1 MHVLRDLRFVFPA
14 TIALIVI
21 IVAVTAPWIAPRS
34 YYEMTL
40 PHKLRPPFWQ
50 QGGSLKYPLGTDSL
64 GRDILSR
71 MIGGAR
77 ISLVASML
85 SVLIGAVVGISIG
98 VFSAYRGGVVDA
110 VLMRVCDGF
119 LSFPMILLALILA
132 IATGPSMRT
141 VVLAIGLVVWARY
154 ARVIR
159 SEALSLKER
168 DFVAY
173 ARMVRCSELRVLMRH
188 LLPNLV
194 GTILVLATLQIGWA
208 IVVEASLSFIGA
220 GIPSPQPSWG
230 GMVASG
236 REYIGMAWWLTFFP
250 GMAIA
255 ITVLAFNFLGDWL
268 RDHLD
273 PKLRELKLGYLRCRL
288 L

>member
-1 MHVLRDLRFVFPA
+1 MHALRDLRFVFPA

-21 IVAVTAPWIAPRS
+21 FVAVTAPWIAPRG

-50 QGGSLKYPLGTDSL
+50 EGGSLKYPLGTDSL

-85 SVLIGAVVGISIG
+85 SILIGAVLGISIG
-98 VFSAYRGGVVDA
+98 VFSAYRGGAVDA

-119 LSFPMILLALILA
+119 LSFPMILLAMILA

-173 ARMVRCSELRVLMRH
+173 AHMVRCSELRILMRH
-188 LLPNLV
+188 LLPNLM

-220 GIPSPQPSWG
+220 GIPPPQPSWG

-250 GMAIA
+250 GMSIA

-273 PKLRELKLGYLRCRL
+273 PKLREL
-288 L
+288 

>member
-1 MHVLRDLRFVFPA
+1 
-14 TIALIVI
+14 
-21 IVAVTAPWIAPRS
+21 
-34 YYEMTL
+34 
-40 PHKLRPPFWQ
+40 
-50 QGGSLKYPLGTDSL
+50 
-64 GRDILSR
+64 

-273 PKLRELKLGYLRCRL
+273 PKLREL
-288 L
+288 

>member
-21 IVAVTAPWIAPRS
+21 IVAVTAPWIAPRG

-188 LLPNLV
+188 LLPNLM

-273 PKLRELKLGYLRCRL
+273 PKLREL
-288 L
+288 

>member
-1 MHVLRDLRFVFPA
+1 MHVLRDLSFVFPA

-21 IVAVTAPWIAPRS
+21 FVAVTAPWIAPRG
-34 YYEMTL
+34 YYEMKL

-50 QGGSLKYPLGTDSL
+50 EGGSLKYPLGTDSL

-85 SVLIGAVVGISIG
+85 SILIGAIVGISIG

-119 LSFPMILLALILA
+119 LSFPMILLAMILA

-173 ARMVRCSELRVLMRH
+173 ARMVRCSELRILMRH
-188 LLPNLV
+188 LLPNLM

-220 GIPSPQPSWG
+220 GIPAPQPSWG

-273 PKLRELKLGYLRCRL
+273 PKLREL
-288 L
+288 

>member
-50 QGGSLKYPLGTDSL
+50 QGGSLEYPLGTDSL

-173 ARMVRCSELRVLMRH
+173 ARMVRCTELRVLMRH

-273 PKLRELKLGYLRCRL
+273 PKLKEL
-288 L
+288 

>member
-50 QGGSLKYPLGTDSL
+50 QGGSLQYPLGTDSL

-85 SVLIGAVVGISIG
+85 SILIGAVVGISIG

-220 GIPSPQPSWG
+220 GIPPPQPSWG
-230 GMVASG
+230 GMVAAG

-273 PKLRELKLGYLRCRL
+273 PKLREV
-288 L
+288 

>member
-34 YYEMTL
+34 YYEITL

-273 PKLRELKLGYLRCRL
+273 PKLSEV
-288 L
+288 

>member
-1 MHVLRDLRFVFPA
+1 MLRDLRFLLPA
-14 TIALIVI
+14 TIAFIVI
-21 IVAVTAPWIAPRS
+21 FVAVTAPLISPHS
-34 YYEMTL
+34 YYQLSL
-40 PHKLRPPFWQ
+40 PQKLRPPFWQ
-50 QGGSLKYPLGTDSL
+50 EGGSLEYPLGTDSL

-85 SVLIGAVVGISIG
+85 SILIGAALGISIG
-98 VFSAYRGGVVDA
+98 VISAYKGGIVDSL
-110 VLMRVCDGF
+110 LMRVCDGF
-119 LSFPMILLALILA
+119 LSFPMILLAMILA
-132 IATGPSMRT
+132 IAIGPSMLT

-173 ARMVRCSELRVLMRH
+173 ARMVSCSELRILMRH
-188 LLPNLV
+188 FLPNLM
-194 GTILVLATLQIGWA
+194 GTILVLTTLQIGWA

-220 GIPSPQPSWG
+220 GIPPPQPSWG

-255 ITVLAFNFLGDWL
+255 ITVLAFNYLGDWL

-273 PKLRELKLGYLRCRL
+273 PKLREL
-288 L
+288 

>member
-1 MHVLRDLRFVFPA
+1 MHVLRDLRFILPA
-14 TIALIVI
+14 IVALIVI

-85 SVLIGAVVGISIG
+85 SILIGAVVGISIG

-154 ARVIR
+154 ARIIR

-230 GMVASG
+230 GMVAAG

-273 PKLRELKLGYLRCRL
+273 PKLREV
-288 L
+288 

>member
-77 ISLVASML
+77 TSLVASML
-85 SVLIGAVVGISIG
+85 SILIGAVVGISIG
-98 VFSAYRGGVVDA
+98 VFAAYRGGLVDA

-188 LLPNLV
+188 LLPNLM
-194 GTILVLATLQIGWA
+194 GSILVLATLQVGWA

-220 GIPSPQPSWG
+220 GIPPPHPSWG
-230 GMVASG
+230 SMVAAG

-255 ITVLAFNFLGDWL
+255 ITVLSFNFLGDWL

-273 PKLRELKLGYLRCRL
+273 PKLREV
-288 L
+288 

>member
-21 IVAVTAPWIAPRS
+21 IVAVTAPWIAPRG

-50 QGGSLKYPLGTDSL
+50 QGGSLEYPLGTDSM

-173 ARMVRCSELRVLMRH
+173 ARMVRCTELRVLMRH

-273 PKLRELKLGYLRCRL
+273 PKLREL
-288 L
+288 

>member
-85 SVLIGAVVGISIG
+85 SILIGAVVGISIG

-188 LLPNLV
+188 LLPNLM
-194 GTILVLATLQIGWA
+194 GSILVLATLQVGWA

-220 GIPSPQPSWG
+220 GIPPPQPSWG
-230 GMVASG
+230 SMVAAG

-255 ITVLAFNFLGDWL
+255 ITVLSFNFLGDWL

-273 PKLRELKLGYLRCRL
+273 PKLREV
-288 L
+288 

>member
-1 MHVLRDLRFVFPA
+1 MHAFRDLRFILPA
-14 TIALIVI
+14 IVALIVI
-21 IVAVTAPWIAPRS
+21 IVAVMAPWIAPRS

-77 ISLVASML
+77 TSLVASML
-85 SVLIGAVVGISIG
+85 SILIGAVVGISIG

-154 ARVIR
+154 ARIIR

-220 GIPSPQPSWG
+220 GIPPPQPSWG
-230 GMVASG
+230 GMVAAG

-273 PKLRELKLGYLRCRL
+273 PKLREV
-288 L
+288 

>member
-1 MHVLRDLRFVFPA
+1 MHVLRDIRFVLPA
-14 TIALIVI
+14 AIALIVI
-21 IVAVTAPWIAPRS
+21 TVAVTAPWIAPRG

-71 MIGGAR
+71 MIGGVR
-77 ISLVASML
+77 ISLAASLL
-85 SVLIGAVVGISIG
+85 SILIGAVIGISIG

-173 ARMVRCSELRVLMRH
+173 ARMVKCSEPRILVRH
-188 LLPNLV
+188 LLPNLM
-194 GTILVLATLQIGWA
+194 GSILVLATLQIGWA

-220 GIPSPQPSWG
+220 GIPPPQPSWG
-230 GMVASG
+230 GMVAAG

-273 PKLRELKLGYLRCRL
+273 PKLREV
-288 L
+288 

>member
-34 YYEMTL
+34 YYEITL

-273 PKLRELKLGYLRCRL
+273 PKLREV
-288 L
+288 

>member
-1 MHVLRDLRFVFPA
+1 MHVLRDFRFVLPA
-14 TIALIVI
+14 IVALIVI
-21 IVAVTAPWIAPRS
+21 IVAVMAPFIAPRG
-34 YYEMTL
+34 YYDMTL

-50 QGGSLKYPLGTDSL
+50 EGGSLKYPLGTDSL

-71 MIGGAR
+71 MIGGTR
-77 ISLVASML
+77 TSLVASIL
-85 SVLIGAVVGISIG
+85 SILVGAGIGILIGVV
-98 VFSAYRGGVVDA
+98 SAYRGGVVDV

-119 LSFPMILLALILA
+119 LSFPIIVLALILA
-132 IATGPSMRT
+132 ISLGPGMHT

-173 ARMVRCSELRVLMRH
+173 ARMVKCSELRILMGH
-188 LLPNLV
+188 LLPNLM
-194 GTILVLATLQIGWA
+194 GSILVLATLQIGWA

-220 GIPSPQPSWG
+220 GIPPPQPSWG
-230 GMVASG
+230 SMVAAG

-255 ITVLAFNFLGDWL
+255 ITVLSFNFLGDWL

-273 PKLRELKLGYLRCRL
+273 PKLREV
-288 L
+288 

>member
-34 YYEMTL
+34 YYEITL

-273 PKLRELKLGYLRCRL
+273 PKLREF
-288 L
+288 

>member
-1 MHVLRDLRFVFPA
+1 MHMLRDLRFVFPA

-21 IVAVTAPWIAPRS
+21 IVAVTAPWIAPRG

-50 QGGSLKYPLGTDSL
+50 QGGSLEYPLGTDSL

-71 MIGGAR
+71 MIGGTR

-85 SVLIGAVVGISIG
+85 SILIGAVLGISIG

-173 ARMVRCSELRVLMRH
+173 ARMVRCSELRILMRH
-188 LLPNLV
+188 LLPNLM
-194 GTILVLATLQIGWA
+194 GTIIVLATLQIGWA

-220 GIPSPQPSWG
+220 GIPPPQPSWG

-255 ITVLAFNFLGDWL
+255 ITVLSFNFLGDWL

-273 PKLRELKLGYLRCRL
+273 PKLREV
-288 L
+288 

>member
-1 MHVLRDLRFVFPA
+1 MDPLRDFRFVFPA

-21 IVAVTAPWIAPRS
+21 TVAVAGPSIAPRG
-34 YYEMTL
+34 YYEMSL
-40 PHKLRPPFWQ
+40 PDKLRPPFWQ
-50 QGGSLKYPLGTDSL
+50 EGGSLKYPLGTDSL
-64 GRDILSR
+64 GRDMLSR

-77 ISLVASML
+77 TSLVASML
-85 SVLIGAVVGISIG
+85 SILVGAVLGISIG
-98 VFSAYRGGVVDA
+98 VLSAYRGGVIDA
-110 VLMRVCDGF
+110 VLMRVCDAF

-132 IATGPSMRT
+132 IATGPGMHT

-168 DFVAY
+168 EFVAY
-173 ARMVRCSELRVLMRH
+173 ARMVKCSELRIVTRH

-194 GTILVLATLQIGWA
+194 GSILVLATLQIGWA

-230 GMVASG
+230 GMVAAG

-273 PKLRELKLGYLRCRL
+273 PKLREL
-288 L
+288 

>member
-1 MHVLRDLRFVFPA
+1 MHVLRDPRFVFPA

-85 SVLIGAVVGISIG
+85 SILIGAVVGISIG

-188 LLPNLV
+188 LLPNLM
-194 GTILVLATLQIGWA
+194 GSILVLATLQVGWA

-220 GIPSPQPSWG
+220 GIPPPHPSWG
-230 GMVASG
+230 SMVAAG

-255 ITVLAFNFLGDWL
+255 ITVLSFNFLGDWL

-273 PKLRELKLGYLRCRL
+273 PKLREV
-288 L
+288 

>member
-1 MHVLRDLRFVFPA
+1 MHVLRDLRFIFPA

-50 QGGSLKYPLGTDSL
+50 QGGSLEYPLGTDSL

-85 SVLIGAVVGISIG
+85 SILIGAVLGISIG

-173 ARMVRCSELRVLMRH
+173 ARMVRCSELRILMRH
-188 LLPNLV
+188 LLPNLM

-255 ITVLAFNFLGDWL
+255 ITVLSFNFLGDWL

-273 PKLRELKLGYLRCRL
+273 PKLREL
-288 L
+288 

>member
-1 MHVLRDLRFVFPA
+1 MYVFRDPRFIFPA
-14 TIALIVI
+14 AIAISVILIAL
-21 IVAVTAPWIAPRS
+21 TAPWITPRG
-34 YYEMTL
+34 YYEMSL
-40 PHKLRPPFWQ
+40 PDKLRPPFWQ
-50 QGGSLKYPLGTDSL
+50 EGGSLEYPLGTDSL

-71 MIGGAR
+71 MIGGTR
-77 ISLVASML
+77 ISLAASAL
-85 SVLIGAVVGISIG
+85 SILIGAAVGISIG
-98 VFSAYRGGVVDA
+98 LVSAYRGGVVDA

-132 IATGPSMRT
+132 IAVGPSMRT

-159 SEALSLKER
+159 GETLSLKER

-173 ARMVRCSELRVLMRH
+173 ARMVRCSELRVLIRH
-188 LLPNLV
+188 LLPNLM
-194 GTILVLATLQIGWA
+194 GSILVLATLQVGWA

-220 GIPSPQPSWG
+220 GIPPPQPSWG
-230 GMVASG
+230 AMVAAG

-273 PKLRELKLGYLRCRL
+273 PKMKEL
-288 L
+288 

>member
-21 IVAVTAPWIAPRS
+21 IVAVTAPWIAPRG

-50 QGGSLKYPLGTDSL
+50 QGGSLEYPLGTDSL

-188 LLPNLV
+188 LLPNLM

-208 IVVEASLSFIGA
+208 IVVEASLSFVGA

-273 PKLRELKLGYLRCRL
+273 PKLREL
-288 L
+288 

>member
-85 SVLIGAVVGISIG
+85 SILIGAVVGISIG

-188 LLPNLV
+188 LLPNLM
-194 GTILVLATLQIGWA
+194 GSILVLATLQVGWA

-220 GIPSPQPSWG
+220 GIPPPHPSWG
-230 GMVASG
+230 SMVAAG

-255 ITVLAFNFLGDWL
+255 ITVLSFNFLGDWL

-273 PKLRELKLGYLRCRL
+273 PKLREV
-288 L
+288 

>member
-1 MHVLRDLRFVFPA
+1 MDRLRDFRFVFPA

-21 IVAVTAPWIAPRS
+21 TVAVAGPSIAPWG
-34 YYEMTL
+34 YYEMSL
-40 PHKLRPPFWQ
+40 PDRLRPPFWQ
-50 QGGSLKYPLGTDSL
+50 EGGSLKNPLGTDSL
-64 GRDILSR
+64 GRDMLSR

-77 ISLVASML
+77 TSLAASML
-85 SVLIGAVVGISIG
+85 SILVGAVLGISIG
-98 VFSAYRGGVVDA
+98 VISAYRGGVIDA
-110 VLMRVCDGF
+110 VLMRVCDAF

-132 IATGPSMRT
+132 IATGPGMHT

-168 DFVAY
+168 EFVAY
-173 ARMVRCSELRVLMRH
+173 ARMVKCSELRIVTRH

-194 GTILVLATLQIGWA
+194 GSILVLATLQIGWA

-220 GIPSPQPSWG
+220 GIPAPQPSWG
-230 GMVASG
+230 GMVAAG

-273 PKLRELKLGYLRCRL
+273 PKLREV
-288 L
+288 

>member
-1 MHVLRDLRFVFPA
+1 MDPLRDFRFVFPA

-21 IVAVTAPWIAPRS
+21 TVAVAGSSIAPRG
-34 YYEMTL
+34 YYEMSL
-40 PHKLRPPFWQ
+40 PDKLRPPFWQ
-50 QGGSLKYPLGTDSL
+50 EGGSLKYPLGTDSL
-64 GRDILSR
+64 GRDMLSR

-77 ISLVASML
+77 TSLVASML
-85 SVLIGAVVGISIG
+85 SILVGAVLGISIG
-98 VFSAYRGGVVDA
+98 VISAYRGGVIDA
-110 VLMRVCDGF
+110 VLMRVCDAF

-132 IATGPSMRT
+132 IATGPGMHT

-168 DFVAY
+168 EFVAY
-173 ARMVRCSELRVLMRH
+173 ARMVKCSEVRIVTRH

-194 GTILVLATLQIGWA
+194 GSILVLATLQIGWA

-220 GIPSPQPSWG
+220 GIPPPQPSWG
-230 GMVASG
+230 GMVAAG

-273 PKLRELKLGYLRCRL
+273 PKLREL
-288 L
+288 

>member
-40 PHKLRPPFWQ
+40 PHKLRPPFWE

-85 SVLIGAVVGISIG
+85 SILIGAVVGISIG

-159 SEALSLKER
+159 GEALSLKER

-173 ARMVRCSELRVLMRH
+173 ARMVRCSELRVLTRH
-188 LLPNLV
+188 LLPNLM
-194 GTILVLATLQIGWA
+194 GSILVLATLQVGWA

-220 GIPSPQPSWG
+220 GIPPPQPSWG
-230 GMVASG
+230 SMVAAG

-255 ITVLAFNFLGDWL
+255 ITVLSFNFLGDWL

-273 PKLRELKLGYLRCRL
+273 PKLREV
-288 L
+288 

>member
-1 MHVLRDLRFVFPA
+1 MHVLRDPRFVFPA

-85 SVLIGAVVGISIG
+85 SILIGAVVGISIG

-188 LLPNLV
+188 LLPNLM
-194 GTILVLATLQIGWA
+194 GSILVLATLQVGWA

-220 GIPSPQPSWG
+220 GIPPPQPSWG
-230 GMVASG
+230 SMVAAG

-255 ITVLAFNFLGDWL
+255 ITVLSFNFLGDWL

-273 PKLRELKLGYLRCRL
+273 PKLREV
-288 L
+288 

>member
-1 MHVLRDLRFVFPA
+1 MNVLRDLRFVLPA
-14 TIALIVI
+14 AIALIVI
-21 IVAVTAPWIAPRS
+21 TVAVTAPWIAPRS

-85 SVLIGAVVGISIG
+85 SILIGAVVGISIG

-159 SEALSLKER
+159 GEALSLKER

-188 LLPNLV
+188 LLPNLM
-194 GTILVLATLQIGWA
+194 GSILVLATLQVGWA

-220 GIPSPQPSWG
+220 GIPPPQPSWG
-230 GMVASG
+230 SMVAAG

-255 ITVLAFNFLGDWL
+255 ITVLSFNFLGDWL

-273 PKLRELKLGYLRCRL
+273 PKLREV
-288 L
+288 

>member
-1 MHVLRDLRFVFPA
+1 MHVLRDLRFIFPA

-71 MIGGAR
+71 LIGGAR

-85 SVLIGAVVGISIG
+85 SILIGAVVGILIG

-188 LLPNLV
+188 LLPNLM
-194 GTILVLATLQIGWA
+194 GSILVLATLQVGWA

-220 GIPSPQPSWG
+220 GIPPPQPSWG
-230 GMVASG
+230 SMVAAG

-255 ITVLAFNFLGDWL
+255 ITVLSFNFLGDWL

-273 PKLRELKLGYLRCRL
+273 PKLREV
-288 L
+288 

>member
-1 MHVLRDLRFVFPA
+1 MYVLRDFRFTLPA
-14 TIALIVI
+14 AIALIVI
-21 IVAVTAPWIAPRS
+21 IVAVAAPWISPHG
-34 YYEMTL
+34 YYEMSL
-40 PHKLRPPFWQ
+40 PNKLHPPFWQ
-50 QGGSLKYPLGTDSL
+50 EGGSLKYPLGTDSL

-71 MIGGAR
+71 MIGGTR

-85 SVLIGAVVGISIG
+85 SIVIGAIIGISVG
-98 VFSAYRGGVVDA
+98 LVSAYRSGIVDA

-132 IATGPSMRT
+132 IAIGPSMST

-159 SEALSLKER
+159 SEALSIKER

-173 ARMVRCSELRVLMRH
+173 ARMVKCSEIRILLRH
-188 LLPNLV
+188 LLPNLMSS
-194 GTILVLATLQIGWA
+194 IIVLATLQIGWA

-230 GMVASG
+230 GMVAAG

-273 PKLRELKLGYLRCRL
+273 PKMREV
-288 L
+288 

>member
-85 SVLIGAVVGISIG
+85 SILIGAAVGISIG

-154 ARVIR
+154 ARIIR

-188 LLPNLV
+188 LLPNLM
-194 GTILVLATLQIGWA
+194 GSILVLATLQVGWA

-220 GIPSPQPSWG
+220 GIPPPQPSWG
-230 GMVASG
+230 SMVAAG

-255 ITVLAFNFLGDWL
+255 ITVLSFNFLGDWL

-273 PKLRELKLGYLRCRL
+273 PKLREV
-288 L
+288 

>member
-1 MHVLRDLRFVFPA
+1 MHVLRDFRFVLPA
-14 TIALIVI
+14 TVTLIVI
-21 IVAVTAPWIAPRS
+21 IVAVMAPCIAPRG

-50 QGGSLKYPLGTDSL
+50 EGGSLKYPLGTDSL

-77 ISLVASML
+77 TSLMASML
-85 SVLIGAVVGISIG
+85 SILIGAVVGISIG
-98 VFSAYRGGVVDA
+98 IVSAYRGGIVDA

-132 IATGPSMRT
+132 IATGPGMHT

-173 ARMVRCSELRVLMRH
+173 ARMVKCSELRILTRH

-194 GTILVLATLQIGWA
+194 GSILVLATLQIGWA

-220 GIPSPQPSWG
+220 GIPPPQPSWG
-230 GMVASG
+230 GMVAAG

-273 PKLRELKLGYLRCRL
+273 PKLREV
-288 L
+288 

>member
-1 MHVLRDLRFVFPA
+1 MHMLRDLSFVFPA

-21 IVAVTAPWIAPRS
+21 FVAVTAPWIAPRG
-34 YYEMTL
+34 YYEMKL

-85 SVLIGAVVGISIG
+85 SILIGAIVGISIG

-119 LSFPMILLALILA
+119 LSFPMILLAMILA

-173 ARMVRCSELRVLMRH
+173 ARMVRCSELRILMRH
-188 LLPNLV
+188 LLPNLM

-220 GIPSPQPSWG
+220 GIPAPQPSWG

-273 PKLRELKLGYLRCRL
+273 PKLREL
-288 L
+288 

>member
-50 QGGSLKYPLGTDSL
+50 QGGSLEYPLGTDSM

-173 ARMVRCSELRVLMRH
+173 ARMVRCTELRVLMRH

-273 PKLRELKLGYLRCRL
+273 PKLREL
-288 L
+288 

>member
-1 MHVLRDLRFVFPA
+1 MLRDLRFVFPA

-21 IVAVTAPWIAPRS
+21 IVAVTAPWIAPRG

-50 QGGSLKYPLGTDSL
+50 QGGSLEYPLGTDSL

-71 MIGGAR
+71 MIGGTR

-85 SVLIGAVVGISIG
+85 SILIGAVLGISIG

-173 ARMVRCSELRVLMRH
+173 ARMVRCSELRILMRH
-188 LLPNLV
+188 LLPNLM
-194 GTILVLATLQIGWA
+194 GTIIVLATLQIGWA

-220 GIPSPQPSWG
+220 GIPPPQPSWG

-255 ITVLAFNFLGDWL
+255 ITVLSFNFLGDWL

-273 PKLRELKLGYLRCRL
+273 PKLREV
-288 L
+288 

>member
-1 MHVLRDLRFVFPA
+1 MDRLRDFGFAFPA

-21 IVAVTAPWIAPRS
+21 TVAIAGPSIAPRG
-34 YYEMTL
+34 YYEMSL
-40 PHKLRPPFWQ
+40 PDKLRPPFWQ
-50 QGGSLKYPLGTDSL
+50 EGGSLKYPLGTDSL
-64 GRDILSR
+64 GRDMLSR

-77 ISLVASML
+77 TSLVASML
-85 SVLIGAVVGISIG
+85 SILVGAVLGISIG
-98 VFSAYRGGVVDA
+98 VISAYRGGIIDA
-110 VLMRVCDGF
+110 VLMRVCDAF

-132 IATGPSMRT
+132 IATGPGMHT

-154 ARVIR
+154 ARIIR

-168 DFVAY
+168 EFVAY
-173 ARMVRCSELRVLMRH
+173 ARMVKCSELRIVTRH

-194 GTILVLATLQIGWA
+194 GSILVLATLQIGWA

-220 GIPSPQPSWG
+220 GIPPPQPSWG
-230 GMVASG
+230 GMVAAG

-273 PKLRELKLGYLRCRL
+273 PKLREL
-288 L
+288 